1 VKWSIVLC
9 LCVATMSMTSRAAV
23 RTVLAIGNDVGLA
36 DEAPLRWAETDA
48 ERLRDVFVEIG
59 GVAAARATLVQAGT
73 VDDVTLELLRIRG
86 QVEEVKR
93 RGERAELVVTFS
105 GHGDDDS
112 LHLMGERMP
121 IARLQALLRTIPADA
136 VVVIVDACRTG
147 PVRSGGSRGA
157 SKGPAFDVTLV
168 KDPAP
173 TGHAW
178 IASASKGEVAQ
189 ESDDIEG
196 AWFTH
201 HVTAGLR
208 GAADA
213 DDNGEVTLD
222 ELYRHAHARTV
233 AQSFGGVAVQHP
245 VVDLDL
251 AGEGTL
257 ALTRLDRA
265 AATLVLAAGLAGSFL
280 VVDDRGGDVIVEVEK
295 HSGRAVAL
303 AVPARRLRV
312 QQREGSTLSVAN
324 VDVGRGARVVIDA
337 GAFVAAP
344 RLTARARGSDVD
356 PSPWGV
362 SAGIAVATAPAAA
375 HWTTGIV
382 LGVEHRLD
390 AWPVFVRG
398 SAVVLEGRGNDAT
411 RLYRERDVRAGMGL
425 AVEQWTPVGR
435 LSAGAQLGVQ
445 WLAQD
450 ITRTDETRLRAAGL
464 GAAAHT
470 SGFSIGPVAAAEFAY
485 AVPVIGGVGMVVVV
499 IPHVAG
505 MVVDGGVDV
514 GTGVIL
520 GTGVFGEW

>member
-1 VKWSIVLC
+1 VKWAMVLC
-9 LCVATMSMTSRAAV
+9 VCALTPSMTARAAV

-93 RGERAELVVTFS
+93 RGERAELVVTYS
-105 GHGDDDS
+105 GHGDDSS
-112 LHLMGERMP
+112 LHLMGERLP

-147 PVRSGGSRGA
+147 PVRSGAARGA

-173 TGHAW
+173 TGRAW

-245 VVDLDL
+245 VVDVDL

-312 QQREGSTLSVAN
+312 QQREGSTLSLAN
-324 VDVGRGARVVIDA
+324 VDVGRGARVVLDA

-344 RLTARARGSDVD
+344 RLAARARGSDVD
-356 PSPWGV
+356 PSPWGA
-362 SAGIAVATAPAAA
+362 SAGVAVATAPAAA
-375 HWTTGIV
+375 RWTTGLV
-382 LGVEHRLD
+382 VGVERRVD

-398 SAVVLEGRGNDAT
+398 SVMALEGYGDDDT
-411 RLYRERDVRAGMGL
+411 RTYHERDVRAGVGV

-445 WLAQD
+445 WIAQD
-450 ITRTDETRLRAAGL
+450 ITRKDEERLRAAGL
-464 GAAAHT
+464 AAAAQR
-470 SGFSIGPVAAAEFAY
+470 SGFSVGPVAAAEFAY
-485 AVPVIGGVGMVVVV
+485 AVPVVGGVGVVVV
-499 IPHVAG
+499 VVPHVAG
-505 MVVDGGVDV
+505 VVVDGVVDV
-514 GTGVIL
+514 GTGVVVGAGI
-520 GTGVFGEW
+520 FGEW